1 MLFPSKENVAWL
13 IIFSELNLSP
23 KTCLRSQPQQ
33 INGFCY
39 LRKGFAT
46 YYFFIISNHYISQM
60 RNKATSCSN
69 LEYYIW
75 FLYMSFVSCCSFQFF
90 GFMSML
96 YLACAIGWLIASC
109 CYWKDLLR
117 VQVCCLFR
125 SCNLSQLYCT
135 IFHCTSNFTVAEMA
149 KLDGKAKV
157 FSLEKGRITK
167 HIMYV
172 HHKKL
177 AFFGLFKT
185 MAQRHMIQIAQNK
198 LAVLLYCCC

>member
-1 MLFPSKENVAWL
+1 ML
-13 IIFSELNLSP
+13 
-23 KTCLRSQPQQ
+23 
-33 INGFCY
+33 
-39 LRKGFAT
+39 
-46 YYFFIISNHYISQM
+46 
-60 RNKATSCSN
+60 NKATSCSN

-75 FLYMSFVSCCSFQFF
+75 LLYMSFGSCCSFQFF

-125 SCNLSQLYCT
+125 SHNFLQLYCT

-149 KLDGKAKV
+149 KLDGRAKV
-157 FSLEKGRITK
+157 FSLQKGRITK
-167 HIMYV
+167 HIVYV
-172 HHKKL
+172 HRKKKW

-185 MAQRHMIQIAQNK
+185 MAERHMIQIAQNK
-198 LAVLLYCCC
+198 LVVLLCFLLLTSLFPGNTRKQWNIPYSSQCVTLFLSRQFMESSTKISVFC